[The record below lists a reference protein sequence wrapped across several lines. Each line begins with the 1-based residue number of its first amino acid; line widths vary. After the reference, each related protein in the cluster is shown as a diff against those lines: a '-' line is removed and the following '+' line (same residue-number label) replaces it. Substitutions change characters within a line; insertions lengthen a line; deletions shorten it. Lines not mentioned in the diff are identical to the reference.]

1 MLKKIMHFNAGWGN
15 FEQSVTLGSFSPDH
29 IYFSVDGLYNNF
41 GSVDESIPNPS
52 TDAEKVALYE
62 KYHSDSFLGFD
73 YYGSGYRK
81 SVLNKIKVNA
91 YLKNADG
98 KDITLVNNVPL
109 HDLLMLSDYSGN
121 SDYSDALVFD
131 YLKYLTFGNAKAL
144 VSESEADKIRD
155 RVHYGILSDVM
166 PRFSISLN
174 LGKVILTGDDKLTL
188 SITGSLP
195 VPRIFK
201 EVDVT
206 VGSEK
211 KKGYVIVGADSDDSG
226 FTGVPFVFDV
236 FADDSLKSSEVLL
249 TYNHVKG
256 LDSQRFNFKNSYDLY
271 GIGETDS
278 TLYVHDAFGENPVT
292 VSGELCK
299 ARCVGMQG
307 ALGGYFGA
315 GISTAYP
322 DYPPFASLWHDN
334 TGWSQDI
341 SFTTVNEMD
350 FLVVGE
356 SFHPERAG
364 KEEKDVRDFAGY
376 YASIETADAD
386 KWAVLQ
392 ARK

>member
-29 IYFSVDGLYNNF
+29 LYFSLDGFYNDF
-41 GSVDESIPNPS
+41 FALDDSILSPKSDEDKI
-52 TDAEKVALYE
+52 ALYQR
-62 KYHSDSFLGFD
+62 YHEDDELPGAVN
-73 YYGSGYRK
+73 GRGYRK
-81 SVLNKIKVNA
+81 SLFNKIKVNA
-91 YLKNADG
+91 YLKNGDG

-109 HDLLMLSDYSGN
+109 NDLLMLSDYSGN
-121 SDYSDALVFD
+121 SDYSDAYLLD
-131 YLKYLTFGNAKAL
+131 YFRSSAWINRKELG
-144 VSESEADKIRD
+144 SESELVLR
-155 RVHYGILSDVM
+155 HYAIYDDM
-166 PRFSISLN
+166 PKFSIALN
-174 LGKVILTGDDKLTL
+174 LGKVILTGDDKLTI
-188 SITGSLP
+188 SITGSIP
-195 VPRIFK
+195 VPRTFK
-201 EVDVT
+201 EVSIS
-206 VGSEK
+206 VGSET
-211 KKGYVIVGADSDDSG
+211 KKGYDIVPAQKEVE
-226 FTGVPFVFDV
+226 VPLIFDI
-236 FADDSLKSSEVLL
+236 FADDSLKASEVLL

-256 LDSQRFNFKNSYDLY
+256 LDSQRFNFKNCYDLY

-278 TLYVHDAFGENPVT
+278 TLYVHDAFGENPIC

-299 ARCVGMQG
+299 ARCVGQQG
-307 ALGGYFGA
+307 AMSSFALGNVSVDA
-315 GISTAYP
+315 PA
-322 DYPPFASLWHDN
+322 YPPFASLWHDT

-376 YASIETADAD
+376 YASIETSDAD

>member
-29 IYFSVDGLYNNF
+29 IYFSIDGLYNNF
-41 GSVDESIPNPS
+41 FGLDDSIPTPKN
-52 TDAEKVALYE
+52 DDEKIALYDR
-62 KYHSDSFLGFD
+62 YGGDSLPFGILKGR
-73 YYGSGYRK
+73 GYRK
-81 SVLNKIKVNA
+81 SLFNMIKVNA
-91 YLKNADG
+91 FLKNSDG

-109 HDLLMLSDYSGN
+109 NDLLMLSDYSGN
-121 SDYSDALVFD
+121 SDYSDSILLD
-131 YLKYLTFGNAKAL
+131 YVRSSKWVNGKNLGS
-144 VSESEADKIRD
+144 VSEIEKRI
-155 RVHYGILSDVM
+155 YGVYDDL
-166 PRFSISLN
+166 PKFSIALN
-174 LGKVILTGDDKLTL
+174 LGKVILTGDDKLTI
-188 SITGSLP
+188 SITGAVP
-195 VPRIFK
+195 VPRTFK
-201 EVDVT
+201 EVSIN
-206 VGSEK
+206 VGSET
-211 KKGYVIVGADSDDSG
+211 KKGYDVVLAEKEAEM
-226 FTGVPFVFDV
+226 PMVFDI
-236 FADDSLKSSEVLL
+236 FADDSLKASEVLL

-278 TLYVHDAFGENPVT
+278 TLYVHDAFGENPVC

-299 ARCVGMQG
+299 ARCVGQQG
-307 ALGGYFGA
+307 AMSTFSVGDA
-315 GISTAYP
+315 GVDVP
-322 DYPPFASLWHDN
+322 FYPPFASLWHDN

-376 YASIETADAD
+376 YASIETSDAD